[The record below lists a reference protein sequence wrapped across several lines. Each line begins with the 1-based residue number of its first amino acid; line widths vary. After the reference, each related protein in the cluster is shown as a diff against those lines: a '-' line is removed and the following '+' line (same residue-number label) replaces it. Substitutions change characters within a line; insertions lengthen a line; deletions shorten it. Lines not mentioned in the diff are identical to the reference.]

1 MTGEDSGVSSDTRVS
16 ILQKCD
22 YDQSWFLY
30 IFQIYQFQFYKS
42 AIMTL
47 EQARKKYGE
56 EVSILQK
63 YDYDSASEIKEE
75 MKKTFQFYRSTIMTL
90 MPLVAADARYRFNST
105 EVRLWQ
111 DRGVS
116 SPDRRDVSILQ
127 KYDYDEPECPF

>member
-1 MTGEDSGVSSDTRVS
+1 
-16 ILQKCD
+16 
-22 YDQSWFLY
+22 
-30 IFQIYQFQFYKS
+30 
-42 AIMTL
+42 MTL

-105 EVRLWQ
+105 EVRL
-111 DRGVS
+111 
-116 SPDRRDVSILQ
+116 
-127 KYDYDEPECPF
+127 